1 MQINNLPP
9 VFKHLAFLRRKE
21 YGFPEAE
28 QNDVQS
34 LWCAFD
40 WKRTPEGAQFW
51 DFVDD
56 RKYNHA
62 MKILNKLTNA
72 TQAPHTRPEDIHRA
86 SY

>member
-28 QNDVQS
+28 ENDVQS

-56 RKYNHA
+56 RKFNHA
-62 MKILNKLTNA
+62 MKILNRQSKDEQERQTA
-72 TQAPHTRPEDIHRA
+72 AV
-86 SY
+86 